1 MSELT
6 SMLARHEGIR
16 LLVYD
21 DATDQPITQGTL
33 VHGHPTIGIGRALD
47 VHGITPDEAEY
58 LLSND
63 VDDVVASLRKEFY
76 WYTLLNGPRQDAI
89 ADSAAL
95 ARIGLPALADSLPSV
110 ASSARG
116 VTQGSPFGCGRPS
129 VGERRRP

>member
-6 SMLARHEGIR
+6 QMITRHEGIR

-21 DATDQPITQGTL
+21 DATDQPISQGSL

-63 VDDVVASLRKEFY
+63 VDEVVASLRKEFY
-76 WYTLLNGPRQDAI
+76 WYTLLNGPKQD
-89 ADSAAL
+89 
-95 ARIGLPALADSLPSV
+95 ALADMCFNLGLTHFKTFV
-110 ASSARG
+110 KMIAALDAANY
-116 VTQGSPFGCGRPS
+116 
-129 VGERRRP
+129 EEA